1 MADFSKLIKDIN
13 TVIKENG
20 RREITGQI
28 LQDVLVAM
36 VESINEE
43 KQDPTYGFLLNEY
56 NPYLYEIL
64 CTNLD
69 YEYAKEHINEIAE
82 MGSCSAFHKDGKI
95 LRNFDWKYDERVEF
109 IVRTKGVI
117 GISSG
122 VFNRSE
128 IDYTSERA
136 KLLPFA
142 LVDGVNSRGLYAN
155 VNVVSTEYGTGDS
168 QPAVELRE
176 TVPALMLVR
185 YILDNFSTAREAV
198 EYIRDYVTIQMNGKG
213 LHWFVTDKEGVAYT
227 MEVIEGGVVIEEHD
241 VLTNFHWYGV
251 QTNADGTLYGPER
264 PAGVL
269 PTEANGLTPYAS
281 GIERYNVI
289 IRNPGKSLQELAQ
302 ALMYS
307 RAYTGADW
315 YSEFVGGDL
324 TVDSM
329 PSDFANIIAL
339 ARQAWIQRDRETA
352 KVWHTLHSCVYD
364 LENKTISIVSQDGDV
379 TIGKDPINVA
389 LQGIDYDK
397 LIKGLVHYDIDQ
409 TLSDPQKGT
418 ARSNIGAMGFNDFNQ
433 RAVRFDQSQT
443 LTEPQKT
450 QARQNIGA
458 ISAEQMAQ
466 AVIVEKLRAEG
477 AEAQLRTDLQN
488 KIPIPEDLRDEAIG
502 SELDNLYG
510 VYMYKGYPCHCRT
523 IIHNNEYKL
532 VICAEHGG
540 TSGVSGQKYFV
551 YGDHADTVAL
561 ENIYDS
567 TNVPDWV
574 KRGFGEA
581 TATASYPG
589 LLSSDY
595 YKKLRDLPAKAELSA
610 MIEALRT
617 TDSELHNEIL
627 TEQGRAEDAE
637 AELSARIDAIVQG
650 RDVRDIVP
658 NYQALLDYDTTTLGD
673 QDIIMVLLDNTKSD
687 HTTYYRWHTDTQSWE
702 FIGGLA
708 FTYTKTEID
717 EKFADLHIVLPVFNE
732 QSSQELLAQV
742 DETIR
747 HAGADAQ
754 FKLPIPVE
762 GMSGNVT
769 VTYVKYNPMHTY
781 LGVFAD
787 DRSEL
792 YHITR
797 TLSTP
802 RTYTCE
808 VITKIFATADALAS
822 LIKDLYNADPEEG
835 EELGD
840 IIKLREE
847 LEGKADKEDLK
858 DYIVW
863 LPSTKISDTRFDV
876 NHTLPASMVE
886 HLLKS
891 GHITFKSELDDYP
904 RATFHIHAQPGVG
917 AKRIYIEGDSVQSIN
932 PAIAYGLNGW
942 VYLEGNDEG
951 KTANSIEATI
961 LVRTLALASE
971 MSSKQDAALVS
982 VYNHTTYDE
991 IMAAYEAG
999 REVVCKYGNRTYHLT
1014 VCTAQRAVFNVL
1026 AETTSN
1032 HTLVCLPN
1040 NSWLYTGTNL
1050 ENSARRQ
1057 SVITDSDTNYPSSKA
1072 VMNYVAEKMLFNDSA
1087 ILTDKLTLKAGTFD
1101 TNKAVYDLLT
1111 ATPHLAKLVV
1121 YLNTA
1126 TNTYYHLN
1134 TWKQDGNV
1142 FRFSYLREDGDNLVV
1157 TRFSLDANGKVS

>member
-13 TVIKENG
+13 AVIKENG

-95 LRNFDWKYDERVEF
+95 LRNFDWKYDERTEF

-213 LHWFVTDKEGVAYT
+213 LHWLVTDKEGVAYT
-227 MEVIEGGVVIEEHD
+227 MEVIEGAVVIEEHD

-289 IRNPGKSLQELAQ
+289 ISNPGKSLQELAQ
-302 ALMYS
+302 DLMYS

-379 TIGKDPINVA
+379 TIGKFPINVA

-397 LIKGLVHYDIDQ
+397 LIRGLVHYDIGQ
-409 TLSDPQKGT
+409 TLSDTQKGT

-433 RAVRFDQSQT
+433 RAVRFDQPQT
-443 LTEPQKT
+443 LTEPQQA

-458 ISAEQMAQ
+458 ISTEQMTA
-466 AVIVEKLRAEG
+466 AILIEKQRAE
-477 AEAQLRTDLQN
+477 
-488 KIPIPEDLRDEAIG
+488 
-502 SELDNLYG
+502 
-510 VYMYKGYPCHCRT
+510 
-523 IIHNNEYKL
+523 
-532 VICAEHGG
+532 
-540 TSGVSGQKYFV
+540 
-551 YGDHADTVAL
+551 
-561 ENIYDS
+561 
-567 TNVPDWV
+567 
-574 KRGFGEA
+574 
-581 TATASYPG
+581 
-589 LLSSDY
+589 
-595 YKKLRDLPAKAELSA
+595 AKEG
-610 MIEALRT
+610 
-617 TDSELHNEIL
+617 ELHNEIL

-673 QDIIMVLLDNTKSD
+673 NDIIMVLLDNTKSD

-747 HAGADAQ
+747 HADAQ

-762 GMSGNVT
+762 GMSGNVA
-769 VTYVKYNPMHTY
+769 VTYVKFNPMHTY

-797 TLSTP
+797 TLTTP

-808 VITKIFATADALAS
+808 VITKVFAAADALAQ

-835 EELGD
+835 EEKGD
-840 IIKLREE
+840 IVKLREE
-847 LEGKADKEDLK
+847 LEGKQDIDKMQ
-858 DYIVW
+858 
-863 LPSTKISDTRFDV
+863 T
-876 NHTLPASMVE
+876 TLTE
-886 HLLKS
+886 
-891 GHITFKSELDDYP
+891 
-904 RATFHIHAQPGVG
+904 
-917 AKRIYIEGDSVQSIN
+917 
-932 PAIAYGLNGW
+932 
-942 VYLEGNDEG
+942 
-951 KTANSIEATI
+951 
-961 LVRTLALASE
+961 
-971 MSSKQDAALVS
+971 
-982 VYNHTTYDE
+982 
-991 IMAAYEAG
+991 
-999 REVVCKYGNRTYHLT
+999 
-1014 VCTAQRAVFNVL
+1014 
-1026 AETTSN
+1026 SN
-1032 HTLVCLPN
+1032 
-1040 NSWLYTGTNL
+1040 
-1050 ENSARRQ
+1050 
-1057 SVITDSDTNYPSSKA
+1057 TNYPSSNAVITYVGQQAVFKRGTGTNSVVQEGLNNVASGVASMAVGYNNIASGLRSHAEGNRTRAGMETLPNEDVTSTEGIYTHAEGNSTLARGSASHAEGAGTQSLGRASHAEGRHSIASGNYSHAEGFDTFAGNNGGQRTPTSESTMIGYFTHAEGHNTLAQGNSSHAEGKKSKA
-1072 VMNYVAEKMLFNDSA
+1072 LGEASHAEGFYTHSIGVNSHAEGYYTKANNQEEHSEGRYNVSHKASDNHGDAGNTVHSVGIGTSDTGRKNAHEIMQNGDHYIFGVGGYVGLLIGGNVKTLQQVINSHDSA

-1121 YLNTA
+1121 YLNTT
-1126 TNTYYHLN
+1126 TNTYYNLN
-1134 TWKQDGNV
+1134 TWKKDGNV
-1142 FRFSYLREDGDNLVV
+1142 FRFSYLREDGDTLVV